1 MADPAPRPRSRQR
14 PSAGLIGGG
23 LVAILVLW
31 FALVNR
37 QRVKIDFILFERDAR
52 LIYIILGSA
61 ILGAIA
67 GVLVR
72 HHRRRERR
80 RDRRD

>member
-1 MADPAPRPRSRQR
+1 MADPVPQPRRR
-14 PSAGLIGGG
+14 PPIRLIVGG
-23 LVAILVLW
+23 LVALLVLW

-52 LIYIILGSA
+52 MIYIILGSA
-61 ILGAIA
+61 FLGAIA